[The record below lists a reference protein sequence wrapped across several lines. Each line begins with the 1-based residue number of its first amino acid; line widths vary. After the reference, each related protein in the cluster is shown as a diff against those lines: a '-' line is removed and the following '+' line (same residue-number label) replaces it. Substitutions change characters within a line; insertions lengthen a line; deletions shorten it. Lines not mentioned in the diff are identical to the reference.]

1 MPPLATLTGGS
12 LHGRRLAI
20 IRTTGSPDYQG
31 SSIHHCSRRTVSFSM
46 LEIKNI
52 YKSFHG
58 TPMSRF
64 VLGAY
69 APGVDCLLSVS
80 KSSPQFNCCTP
91 HKGDPSR
98 YQGDGKCMRPRRWAL
113 FLNQR
118 WKFRDIESSCGCAN
132 PGGGSLATRSAT
144 LGSWGWLVPPG
155 DRPEVWSSG
164 RATCERDRS
173 TLVEAILGS
182 MM

>member
-1 MPPLATLTGGS
+1 
-12 LHGRRLAI
+12 
-20 IRTTGSPDYQG
+20 
-31 SSIHHCSRRTVSFSM
+31 M

-164 RATCERDRS
+164 RASCEQRPLHFGGGYLGD
-173 TLVEAILGS
+173 LVLWGYTGSSALAWWRMRHSMAAGPPLELGES
-182 MM
+182 PL